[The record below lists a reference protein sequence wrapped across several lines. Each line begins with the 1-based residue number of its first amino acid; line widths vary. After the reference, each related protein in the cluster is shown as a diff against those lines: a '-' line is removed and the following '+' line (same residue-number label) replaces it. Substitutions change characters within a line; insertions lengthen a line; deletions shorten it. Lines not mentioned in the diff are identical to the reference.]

1 LPAFVFGWESVRK
14 RGCDLCKTFS
24 EEFLV
29 DFLEKTSCGK
39 EKNVKRFG
47 EMGCVLKTRGK
58 NLIFYVK
65 IFLFKGEKEK
75 RKKFC

>member
-1 LPAFVFGWESVRK
+1 
-14 RGCDLCKTFS
+14 
-24 EEFLV
+24 V

-65 IFLFKGEKEK
+65 IFLFKGEIEK